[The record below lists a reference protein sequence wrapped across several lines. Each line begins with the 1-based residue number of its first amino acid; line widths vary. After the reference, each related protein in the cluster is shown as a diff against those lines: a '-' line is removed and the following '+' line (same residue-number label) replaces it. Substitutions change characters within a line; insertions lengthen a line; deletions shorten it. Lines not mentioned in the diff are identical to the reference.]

1 MENKEKYI
9 AEIALRQFAKYGF
22 GKTTMQDVAQA
33 ARISRQTLYNHVANK
48 NDLLTLVAKH
58 YFAEIFQRC
67 EDALEDAS
75 TLSKA
80 LDCFITHFIIE
91 PWHTIKA
98 IPEAEE
104 FEATSNDIIGDEIS
118 RANIKKATM
127 IEKAIITYSG
137 TDADI
142 NPAQLAS
149 FFCATAT
156 GIKTAAQDE
165 NTLQDLSFTLKQS
178 LMILAD
184 SHPIAA

>member
-1 MENKEKYI
+1 
-9 AEIALRQFAKYGF
+9 
-22 GKTTMQDVAQA
+22 MQS
-33 ARISRQTLYNHVANK
+33 I
-48 NDLLTLVAKH
+48 
-58 YFAEIFQRC
+58 FAEIFQRC

-75 TLSKA
+75 TLSEA

-104 FEATSNDIIGDEIS
+104 FEATSNDIIGDADKP
-118 RANIKKATM
+118 RKYKKATM
-127 IEKAIITYSG
+127 IEKAIITYSD

-165 NTLQDLSFTLKQS
+165 NTLRNVSFTLKQS
-178 LMILAD
+178 LMNSNKVATLKQHSIC
-184 SHPIAA
+184 